1 MKNSNRNNKICLLGY
16 GNNDLCGH
24 IFWQKCLRL
33 IDFKKK
39 LNFIPDKS
47 NLQLSI
53 PNALMVPNQ
62 DDSS

>member
-1 MKNSNRNNKICLLGY
+1 MVIMTFV
-16 GNNDLCGH
+16 D
-24 IFWQKCLRL
+24 IFFWQKCLPL

-53 PNALMVPNQ
+53 PNSHTVPNQ